1 MQEDKFCLKWN
12 EFNSNVSSSFGLL
25 RNEEYLHDVTLVT
38 VDRQQVHAHKLVLS
52 ACSEYFQDIF
62 RNNKSSNLML
72 CLEGINRNDLN
83 KFLDYM
89 YLGEVQICQN
99 DLDRFLTLS
108 KRFKLNGLMT
118 DETKLNDDTAK
129 TDLPKIE
136 DNMHFDEVA
145 ESEYEENN
153 SDRSVAIK
161 RPIQIVNRG
170 GFQTDFSEY
179 IEELSDG
186 NYRCVM
192 CGKVSNGKLKHHRL
206 YNLKKHV
213 EVHID
218 GLSYP
223 CTKCDKTFRSKTTY
237 NTHQTKGCKS

>member
-1 MQEDKFCLKWN
+1 MTENFLLKWN
-12 EFNSNVSSSFGLL
+12 DFHANISSSFGLF

-72 CLEGINRNDLN
+72 CLEGIKRNDLN

-118 DETKLNDDTAK
+118 DETKLTKVWQSKDQFK
-129 TDLPKIE
+129 LLIE
-136 DNMHFDEVA
+136 GDFKQILVNIL
-145 ESEYEENN
+145 
-153 SDRSVAIK
+153 RS
-161 RPIQIVNRG
+161 
-170 GFQTDFSEY
+170 
-179 IEELSDG
+179 
-186 NYRCVM
+186 
-192 CGKVSNGKLKHHRL
+192 
-206 YNLKKHV
+206 
-213 EVHID
+213 
-218 GLSYP
+218 
-223 CTKCDKTFRSKTTY
+223 
-237 NTHQTKGCKS
+237 